1 MPPTC
6 WCRHDSTSA
15 EAGRNCRS
23 ARNRRAS
30 PTADLQR
37 CAPGA
42 RRARLLRVVEVKGLL
57 EREADC
63 SAARSRARGRPRA
76 PAVVTAPPALAVVI
90 AAAVP
95 AVAATRAH
103 ATAMCARAR
112 ARARARTG
120 PATPSPDHVRRLG
133 LHEWRRADA
142 SIPGGTSPPVTSS
155 ARAVTSSARA
165 VEQGGRHGREEHRTL
180 KAAPVAAGPPSRQPR
195 RESLQYRDMSQI
207 PKSSFLGYRIRR
219 IDAQLFPRLWCRPSN
234 KCGRA

>member
-142 SIPGGTSPPVTSS
+142 SIPGGTSLRSRA
-155 ARAVTSSARA
+155 ARGQARPRGTPHP
-165 VEQGGRHGREEHRTL
+165 Q
-180 KAAPVAAGPPSRQPR
+180 SRPR
-195 RESLQYRDMSQI
+195 RRRARLPVSRDANRYSTEI
-207 PKSSFLGYRIRR
+207 
-219 IDAQLFPRLWCRPSN
+219 
-234 KCGRA
+234 

>member
-37 CAPGA
+37 CAPP
-42 RRARLLRVVEVKGLL
+42 RARLLRVVEVKGLL

-142 SIPGGTSPPVTSS
+142 SIPGGTSLRSRA
-155 ARAVTSSARA
+155 ARGRSRAAR
-165 VEQGGRHGREEHRTL
+165 GRSR
-180 KAAPVAAGPPSRQPR
+180 AARGQARPRGTPHPQSRPR
-195 RESLQYRDMSQI
+195 RRRAAFPSAATRIVTVPRYEPDPEEFI
-207 PKSSFLGYRIRR
+207 PGV
-219 IDAQLFPRLWCRPSN
+219 
-234 KCGRA
+234 